1 MCQEL
6 HGTILQDSVDIVSVS
21 SNSSVPDALK
31 ETDLDTQLS
40 LNSGFTEDSLNIDS
54 GSDKETGGS
63 GDSGTSDSAKADKST
78 ARHTSSPAKV
88 RSSSEN
94 LLESEGSDTEND
106 DLNTVKQRY
115 SPHSSHSSL
124 DKERQEDLDI
134 FGLPP
139 DYYARFEE
147 DDDEME
153 GEFYFDRDLNLD
165 CDIEDQI
172 VAAELL
178 RPERLDTVEEV
189 SEPPSNSNSLPMDG
203 VRWQEHMSQHTSIT
217 SIDPFAS
224 LTSVG
229 DEDKE
234 QLYSVNELE
243 FRNSLRSQHSLISL
257 DKSCASLPNLPSGAD
272 SGQVLRSQLS
282 DDRTLAQIE
291 QLGRKVGLDPE
302 NLTYVKNPFEIFHIR
317 QSVPIQQYPEKVE
330 LR

>member
-1 MCQEL
+1 MPDTVQETEL
-6 HGTILQDSVDIVSVS
+6 ETQVSLTSVYTDDSLNTDSVSE
-21 SNSSVPDALK
+21 K
-31 ETDLDTQLS
+31 E
-40 LNSGFTEDSLNIDS
+40 TEDSV
-54 GSDKETGGS
+54 GG
-63 GDSGTSDSAKADKST
+63 SDSATPDSGQADKST
-78 ARHTSSPAKV
+78 ARHVGGIVKQTSST
-88 RSSSEN
+88 EN

-106 DLNTVKQRY
+106 DLNTVKQKY

-147 DDDEME
+147 DDDDNDEIE

-165 CDIEDQI
+165 CEIEDQL

-189 SEPPSNSNSLPMDG
+189 SEPPSNSASLPYDG
-203 VRWQEHMSQHTSIT
+203 CRWPEQLSQHTSIT

-224 LTSVG
+224 LTSME

-257 DKSCASLPNLPSGAD
+257 DKSGASLPSLPPGGD

-302 NLTYVKNPFEIFHIR
+302 NLTYVQNPFEIFHNR
-317 QSVPIQQYPEKVE
+317 QSVPVQQYPMRVE
-330 LR
+330 LG